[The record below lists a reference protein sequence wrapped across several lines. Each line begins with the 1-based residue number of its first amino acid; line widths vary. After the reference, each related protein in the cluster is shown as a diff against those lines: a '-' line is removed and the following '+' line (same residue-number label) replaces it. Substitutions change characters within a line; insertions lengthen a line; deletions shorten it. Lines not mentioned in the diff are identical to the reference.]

1 MTKFTQYTI
10 ETAPTSAKPLLE
22 QARKAWGFLLKLR
35 KSPGPHA
42 QGVVHGRPVPGLGCA
57 AQSLRTSVRTKDMNM
72 RTYTLLALITLISNS
87 ALGAPYQLDV
97 SHTEV
102 GFSVRHLMVSSTKG
116 VFRTF
121 RGALDFDEAKGVAQ
135 NIDVEIQVVS
145 IDTRD
150 AKRDEHLK
158 SPDFFD
164 AAKYPVITFKA
175 DSASIKENRPVKV
188 RGLLTIRGISKPIT
202 MEVTYAGTQ
211 VDPFGVAHSGFG
223 LSTKIN
229 RKDFGVSWNKAL
241 DQGGVAVGE
250 QVDIEISGEI
260 VPKTGQK

>member
-1 MTKFTQYTI
+1 MK
-10 ETAPTSAKPLLE
+10 K
-22 QARKAWGFLLKLR
+22 
-35 KSPGPHA
+35 
-42 QGVVHGRPVPGLGCA
+42 
-57 AQSLRTSVRTKDMNM
+57 
-72 RTYTLLALITLISNS
+72 YTLLALITLISNS
-87 ALGAPYQLDV
+87 ALGAPYQVDV

-102 GFSVRHLMVSSTKG
+102 GFSVRHLMVSNTKG

-121 RGALDFDEAKGVAQ
+121 RGALDFDEAKGTAQ
-135 NIDVEIQVVS
+135 NIDVEIQVAS

-164 AAKYPVITFKA
+164 AAKYPLITFKA
-175 DSASIKENRPVKV
+175 DSASVRENKPVTV

-202 MEVTYAGTQ
+202 AEVTYAGKKT
-211 VDPFGVAHSGFG
+211 DPFGVTHSGFG
-223 LSTKIN
+223 LSAKIN

-260 VPKTGQK
+260 VPQIGQK